1 MHALWHTT
9 HHGNHRQPRLLVALS
24 ACDHGLIPVFRA
36 WFSPLVQESW
46 RVGYPACWFT
56 PPRFRSRRSGSPND
70 RLSSGQH
77 TVSCPPGRRTTLRI
91 HNTSQP
97 TLRPAW
103 IRRESSS
110 YRVVDERQ
118 GDGAS
123 PFQSFGQI
131 LNPKYILSSDSMASD
146 QVLVRCICLVFSSC
160 LSACFSPSRWNLPHV
175 LERCYSPFA
184 YDFQ

>member
-1 MHALWHTT
+1 MLGPPCLSPRKRSGRLGSMHALWHTT

-91 HNTSQP
+91 HNTSQRAFRRA
-97 TLRPAW
+97 LM
-103 IRRESSS
+103 RRESSS
-110 YRVVDERQ
+110 IALSTIDKAMGRHHFK
-118 GDGAS
+118 AS
-123 PFQSFGQI
+123 HNLSIQSTFNQAIQWLQI
-131 LNPKYILSSDSMASD
+131 
-146 QVLVRCICLVFSSC
+146 
-160 LSACFSPSRWNLPHV
+160 RW
-175 LERCYSPFA
+175 
-184 YDFQ
+184 